1 MIELT
6 RPYSESRRD
15 FTHLETL
22 TVMDKQAVEYLQSN
36 VNKMSVTLTYAQSL
50 DGCIGTRTEK
60 PLALSGRES
69 FRVTHTLR
77 RYHDYILVGA
87 GTCASDDPGLNARD
101 GHNNA
106 VDLAHQPVPVFVDL
120 QGRCQLT
127 KDAKVC
133 KLARKGQGLP
143 ALRLVHRALF
153 EARQRR
159 LSADVDMDAAYR
171 ELETGGVKT
180 VFLNAATLKVDRAGH
195 ATCSWD
201 DMIACL
207 RALDPKKQSIMIE
220 GGAGVIRSV
229 LAERA
234 ASLVVV
240 TVAPTYIGEHGVSL
254 GLTEAIGFMGVQ
266 TAVFGRD
273 TVMSGVLRT

>member
-1 MIELT
+1 M
-6 RPYSESRRD
+6 
-15 FTHLETL
+15 
-22 TVMDKQAVEYLQSN
+22 TVMDKQAVVYLHSN
-36 VNKMSVTLTYAQSL
+36 VDRMSVTLTYAQSL
-50 DGCIGTRTEK
+50 DGCIGTRTGK
-60 PLALSGRES
+60 PLVLSGRES

-106 VDLAHQPVPVFVDL
+106 VDLAYQPIPVFVDL

-153 EARQRR
+153 EARHRR
-159 LSADVDMDAAYR
+159 LSADVNMEAACCG
-171 ELETGGVKT
+171 LEAGGVKT
-180 VFLNAATLKVDRAGH
+180 IFLDAATIKVDEAGH
-195 ATCSWD
+195 ASCSWD
-201 DMIACL
+201 DIIACL

-234 ASLVVV
+234 ASLVIV
-240 TVAPTYIGEHGVSL
+240 TVAPSYIGENGVSL
-254 GLTEAIGFMGVQ
+254 GLTEAIGLMGVK

-273 TVMSGVLRT
+273 TVMSGVLRS